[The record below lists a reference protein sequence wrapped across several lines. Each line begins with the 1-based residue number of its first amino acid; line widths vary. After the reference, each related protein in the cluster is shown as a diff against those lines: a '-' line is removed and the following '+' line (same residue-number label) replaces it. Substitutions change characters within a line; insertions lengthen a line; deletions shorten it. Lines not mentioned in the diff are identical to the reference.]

1 MDNKLDYQL
10 LFMQALV
17 DTSKQVTDKLKQDN
31 DELKKKL
38 NKHDFEFSEIKILIK
53 QVLFQNKNSLTDK
66 IDFSK
71 A

>member
-10 LFMQALV
+10 HFMQALV